1 MPMVLPVMLG
11 ILSIGDAQGIG
22 PWLGASVCATVLRKG
37 DVVRVEKTDIIPTDG
52 EVIEGVAFV
61 DESAITGESAP
72 VLREP
77 GTDMLPSREI
87 QRSDPNLRLNSKR
100 WHLSPVPK
108 M

>member
-22 PWLGASVCATVLRKG
+22 PWLGASACATVLRKG